1 MGDEY
6 RRFGLTSRT
15 AEERERL
22 LAEAFEA
29 GAAGAEEHESG
40 GGAGSE
46 ERFHAWVYAPCVEV
60 EAVRRAVLGQASP
73 RTRVEPA
80 EALPEVDWSEAWKQG
95 LEALRISERLVI
107 RPPFVEWALEP
118 GQREVVIDPG
128 QAFGTGSHAS
138 TRVCL
143 DWIDA
148 LYAHPSAAAALD
160 RVLDVGT
167 GSGVLALAA
176 ARLGA
181 REALGFDLDG
191 VAIAA
196 AQEAARANGL
206 EDRVRFRTGAIETV
220 TPAGE
225 RWSLVLANLLKRE
238 ILPIASEVAA
248 RVAPGG
254 ILLLSGLLDEDA
266 AEVLARFA
274 EAGLLEGAPRREIVD
289 AAGCWIGLHL
299 SRPSESRPSESRPSE
314 CP

>member
-6 RRFGLTSRT
+6 RRFGLTSST

-29 GAAGAEEHESG
+29 GASGAEEHESG
-40 GGAGSE
+40 PVGSGQ
-46 ERFHAWVYAPCVEV
+46 RFHARVYALGVEV
-60 EAVRRAVLGQASP
+60 EAVRRAVLQQASTN
-73 RTRVEPA
+73 TRVDAA

-128 QAFGTGSHAS
+128 QAFGTGGHAS

-148 LYAHPSAAAALD
+148 LYASPSAAVDLD
-160 RVLDVGT
+160 RMLDVGT

-176 ARLGA
+176 ATLGA

-191 VAIAA
+191 VAIEA
-196 AQEAARANGL
+196 AQQAARANGL
-206 EDRVRFRTGAIETV
+206 EDRVRFRTGPIEIAGGT
-220 TPAGE
+220 GE
-225 RWSLVLANLLKRE
+225 RWPLVVANLLKQE
-238 ILPIASEVAA
+238 ILPIAAEVAK

-266 AEVLARFA
+266 PEVLARF
-274 EAGLLEGAPRREIVD
+274 EEEGLREGAPRREIVD
-289 AAGCWIGLHL
+289 GAGCWVALHL
-299 SRPSESRPSESRPSE
+299 ALPRGLERP
-314 CP
+314 

>member
-6 RRFGLTSRT
+6 RRFGLTSST

-29 GAAGAEEHESG
+29 GASGAEEHESG
-40 GGAGSE
+40 PVGSGQ
-46 ERFHAWVYAPCVEV
+46 RFHARVYAPSVDIG
-60 EAVRRAVLGQASP
+60 AVRRAVLQQASAN
-73 RTRVEPA
+73 TRVDPA

-118 GQREVVIDPG
+118 DQREVVIDPG
-128 QAFGTGSHAS
+128 QAFGTGGHAS

-148 LYAHPSAAAALD
+148 LYASPSAAVVLD

-176 ARLGA
+176 ATLGA
-181 REALGFDLDG
+181 REALGFDLDA
-191 VAIAA
+191 VAIEA
-196 AQEAARANGL
+196 AQQAARANGL
-206 EDRVRFRTGAIETV
+206 EDRVRFRTGPIETV
-220 TPAGE
+220 VPNGE
-225 RWSLVLANLLKRE
+225 RWPLVVANLLKQE
-238 ILPIASEVAA
+238 ILPIAAEVAK

-266 AEVLARFA
+266 PAVLARFA
-274 EAGLLEGAPRREIVD
+274 EEGLREGAPRREIVD
-289 AAGCWIGLHL
+289 GAGCWVGLHL
-299 SRPSESRPSESRPSE
+299 VLARVPVRP
-314 CP
+314 

>member
-6 RRFGLTSRT
+6 RRFGLTSST

-29 GAAGAEEHESG
+29 GGAGAEEHESG
-40 GGAGSE
+40 PVGPAQ
-46 ERFHAWVYAPCVEV
+46 RFHAWVYAPAACV
-60 EAVRRAVLGQASP
+60 EAVRRAVCEQAS
-73 RTRVEPA
+73 TGSRVEPA
-80 EALPEVDWSEAWKQG
+80 ETLPEVDWSEAWKQG
-95 LEALRISERLVI
+95 LEALRISQRLVI
-107 RPPFVEWALEP
+107 RPPFVEWTLEP

-143 DWIDA
+143 DWIDS
-148 LYAHPSAAAALD
+148 LYATASAAAALD

-176 ARLGA
+176 VRLGA

-191 VAIAA
+191 VAIEA
-196 AQEAARANGL
+196 AQQAARANAL
-206 EDRVRFRTGAIETV
+206 EDRVRFRTGSIEAAA
-220 TPAGE
+220 PAGE
-225 RWSLVLANLLKRE
+225 RWPLVVANLLKRE
-238 ILPIASEVAA
+238 ILPIASEVA
-248 RVAPGG
+248 RRIAPGG
-254 ILLLSGLLDEDA
+254 ILLLSGLLEEDA

-274 EAGLLEGAPRREIVD
+274 QEGIDEGAPRREIVD

-299 SRPSESRPSESRPSE
+299 ERPATRA
-314 CP
+314 